1 MDSSSTKKA
10 YEAALKSDLCIAA
23 GLSVNNCNVQVT
35 LAKARLANI
44 RSHAATLT
52 NFLAT
57 ILLTRYDSSISTEA
71 FISFVTAQID
81 SAAFAATLYSYAL
94 LYNATALFNC
104 TLEAAVAFDPTVDVR
119 REDPLIP
126 GEIAGLVVGSCVF
139 LVLLTAGVWFLVK
152 WARSTQE
159 TETGDKEKEEVK
171 GDGEGDGNKS
181 ESESTAPQGIK
192 PWLTV
197 GQMMQTV

>member
-10 YEAALKSDLCIAA
+10 YEAALRSDLCNAA
-23 GLSVNNCNVQVT
+23 SLSAQNCNIQVT
-35 LAKARLANI
+35 IAKARLANI

-57 ILLTRYDSSISTEA
+57 ILLTRYDSTISTEA

-104 TLEAAVAFDPTVDVR
+104 TLEAAVSFDPSVEVR
-119 REDPLIP
+119 REDPMTP

-152 WARSTQE
+152 WATRKKR
-159 TETGDKEKEEVK
+159 GKRNCRVRVRVRVMKIKESK
-171 GDGEGDGNKS
+171 
-181 ESESTAPQGIK
+181 STAAHGNK